1 MVFGRMKA
9 SLDFNPFMLRGI
21 DKVRKETGILIMALN
36 IHKLAVKSR
45 KE

>member
-1 MVFGRMKA
+1 MIMKA
-9 SLDFNPFMLRGI
+9 FFGFNQFMLRGI

-36 IHKLAVKSR
+36 IDKLAVKSR